1 MEGPWKGP
9 WEGPWEG
16 PEISNFRRKCFYHV
30 GGFKIIIEAL
40 IGLKYSVEVRGSM
53 GGSLGGSMGGS
64 LGGVRVQSITCIQDV
79 VSVEWE
85 CLYTMCRRE

>member
-1 MEGPWKGP
+1 M
-9 WEGPWEG
+9 EGPWEG

-40 IGLKYSVEVRGSM
+40 IGLKYCVEVRGSM

-64 LGGVRVQSITCIQDV
+64 KGGSLGGS
-79 VSVEWE
+79 
-85 CLYTMCRRE
+85 L